1 MYRANWSWQFRAI
14 DDELD
19 RITRSASLQK
29 LDFGESEPKVRSES
43 FSKLPFE
50 KQQSSPMS
58 FGSTD
63 ALVTHD
69 AGIANGISGAISSG
83 NICTLEKVNNMT
95 LKKSHSTGYNKMQ
108 VNVMGKI
115 KDRAGVNV

>member
-1 MYRANWSWQFRAI
+1 M
-14 DDELD
+14 
-19 RITRSASLQK
+19 
-29 LDFGESEPKVRSES
+29 RSES
-43 FSKLPFE
+43 FNKFPVE

-58 FGSTD
+58 FGSSD
-63 ALVTHD
+63 AIATHD
-69 AGIANGISGAISSG
+69 IGISNGISGAISSG
-83 NICTLEKVNNMT
+83 NICTLEKINNMT